1 MHAYARDG
9 NVAAVKALVQAGA
22 DVNEAGAPYPTNSE
36 ILHPGTKWG
45 QLGRK
50 MGSTWAQTVFAP
62 KRVMNVIKC
71 DGIRIIFRPHEQQSF
86 SFLGLQSPP
95 QGAKCP

>member
-1 MHAYARDG
+1 
-9 NVAAVKALVQAGA
+9 
-22 DVNEAGAPYPTNSE
+22 
-36 ILHPGTKWG
+36 
-45 QLGRK
+45 
-50 MGSTWAQTVFAP
+50 
-62 KRVMNVIKC
+62 MNVIKC